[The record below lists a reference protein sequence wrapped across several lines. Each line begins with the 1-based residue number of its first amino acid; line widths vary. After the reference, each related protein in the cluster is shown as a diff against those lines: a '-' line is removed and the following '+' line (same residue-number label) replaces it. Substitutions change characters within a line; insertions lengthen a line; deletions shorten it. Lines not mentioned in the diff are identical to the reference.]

1 MGRDVQGRPLNHEYI
16 RIQGYNTLSARL
28 LDIPVFRKQYRS
40 ILEEILEEQFTVSF
54 MMPKVESLCE
64 AIRPYLLQDPYM
76 KEKLETFDQEPGVI
90 EEYINKRRKY
100 IQDHLH
106 ELINFERDWNI
117 INLFLYNKDV

>member
-64 AIRPYLLQDPYM
+64 AIRPYLLQRSIY
-76 KEKLETFDQEPGVI
+76 E
-90 EEYINKRRKY
+90 RK
-100 IQDHLH
+100 I
-106 ELINFERDWNI
+106 R
-117 INLFLYNKDV
+117 NL

>member
-1 MGRDVQGRPLNHEYI
+1 
-16 RIQGYNTLSARL
+16 
-28 LDIPVFRKQYRS
+28 
-40 ILEEILEEQFTVSF
+40 

-76 KEKLETFDQEPGVI
+76 KEKLETFDREHGVI

-106 ELINFERDWNI
+106 ELD
-117 INLFLYNKDV
+117 

>member
-1 MGRDVQGRPLNHEYI
+1 MIPWDYDATWGRDVQGRPLNHEYI

-28 LDIPVFRKQYRS
+28 LDIPIFRKQYRS
-40 ILEEILEEQFTVSF
+40 ILEEILAEQFTVSF

-64 AIRPYLLQDPYM
+64 SIRPYLLQDPYM
-76 KEKLETFDQEPGVI
+76 KEKLETFDQEADMI

-106 ELINFERDWNI
+106 ELD
-117 INLFLYNKDV
+117 